1 MEPKPFEFQKDL
13 VTATLKK
20 RRDKLLKKY
29 KVTYTPSYQ
38 PGNKILNR
46 RVTIRQCSLQVDIDH
61 LYGKLVLAMR
71 S

>member
-38 PGNKILNR
+38 AGNKILNR
-46 RVTIRQCSLQVDIDH
+46 RQCSLQVDIDH
-61 LYGKLVLAMR
+61 LYGKLALTMR